1 MHYKILY
8 TLLTLCS
15 VFLFSA
21 CEMDDDEPI
30 LNQSISRL
38 YISFSDYNPDVQQ
51 QAVQNVRVIT
61 NSDSTVFGEGRL
73 AAGFVSPAHGGGAI
87 HFHPAAR
94 YVFHAS
100 SNVTAVDT
108 NIYSL
113 QVGETGGLKVGGKI
127 ANEKLTNI
135 RGLVFHPSLDKLY
148 SVRVSSD
155 SSLVY
160 VFNMPRGINRHIH
173 PSQTFIIKNNRPVWD
188 ATIWQSK
195 LYLSRSGQDG
205 GVDIYDDLVVTRD
218 TLLTDQEPSV
228 ALTISGT
235 QNIRGMSVDTVNNM
249 LAVTDFSGTGENA
262 EGRVLIFENFSE
274 LVANS
279 GTITPTRIIEG
290 AKTGLKQPVDVDLDF
305 REGSEFLYVAD
316 AVAKKVF
323 RFKKESSGDVAPDDA
338 YENGLTPVS
347 LSLDARD

>member
-1 MHYKILY
+1 MNNKFLY

-15 VFLFSA
+15 VVLFVS
-21 CEMDDDEPI
+21 CEMDDNEPI

-38 YISFSDYNPDVQQ
+38 YVSYSEYNPDVQQ

-61 NSDSTVFGEGRL
+61 NSDSTVFGEGKL
-73 AAGFVSPAHGGGAI
+73 ATSFVSPAHGGGTI

-94 YVFHAS
+94 YVFHSS
-100 SNVTAVDT
+100 SNVGRADT

-148 SVRVSSD
+148 SVRVTND

-160 VFNMPRGINRHIH
+160 VFNLPRGINRHVH
-173 PSQTFIIKNNRPVWD
+173 PSQTFVIAENRNIWD
-188 ATIWQSK
+188 AAIWKSE
-195 LYLSRSGQDG
+195 LYLSRSGENG
-205 GVDIYDDLVVTRD
+205 GVDVYSELVTTRD
-218 TLLTDQEPSV
+218 TLLLNQEPRV
-228 ALTISGT
+228 ALTIAGT
-235 QNIRGMSVDTVNNM
+235 QNIRGMSLDTVNNM
-249 LAVTDFSGTGENA
+249 LAVTDFSSAGGETK
-262 EGRVLIFENFSE
+262 GRVLLFENFSE
-274 LVANS
+274 LAAS
-279 GTITPTRIIEG
+279 TGTISPTRVIEG
-290 AKTGLKQPVDVDLDF
+290 ATTGLQQPVDVDLDF

-316 AVAKKVF
+316 AQARKVF
-323 RFKKESSGDVAPDDA
+323 RFKKADSGDVAPDQV
-338 YENGLTPVS
+338 YENGLTPIS

>member
-1 MHYKILY
+1 MNYKYYY

-15 VFLFSA
+15 VFLFTA

-38 YISFSDYNPDVQQ
+38 YISYSEYNTDLQRPPIR
-51 QAVQNVRVIT
+51 NVYVIT
-61 NSDSTVFGEGRL
+61 NSDSTVFGEGNL
-73 AAGFVSPAHGGGAI
+73 ATPFVSPTHGGSSI

-94 YVFHAS
+94 YVFHGS
-100 SNVTAVDT
+100 SNVTRADT

-113 QVGETGGLKVGGKI
+113 QVGETGGLKTGGKI
-127 ANEKLTNI
+127 ANEKLTGI

-148 SVRVSSD
+148 SVRVSAD

-160 VFNMPRGINRHIH
+160 VFNMPRGINRHVH
-173 PSQTFIIKNNRPVWD
+173 PSQTFVIKDNRPVWD

-205 GVDIYDDLVVTRD
+205 GVDVYDELVTTRD
-218 TLLTDQEPSV
+218 TLLTDRVPSV
-228 ALTISGT
+228 ALTIAGT
-235 QNIRGMSVDTVNNM
+235 ENIRGMSVDTVNNM
-249 LAVTDFSGTGENA
+249 LAVADFSGSGEDVT
-262 EGRVLIFENFSE
+262 GRVLIFENFSD
-274 LVANS
+274 LTTTT

-290 AKTGLKQPVDVDLDF
+290 SSTGLKQPVDVDLDF
-305 REGSEFLYVAD
+305 REESEFLYVAD

-323 RFKKESSGDVAPDDA
+323 RFKKSDSGDVSPDME

-347 LSLDARD
+347 LSLDARE